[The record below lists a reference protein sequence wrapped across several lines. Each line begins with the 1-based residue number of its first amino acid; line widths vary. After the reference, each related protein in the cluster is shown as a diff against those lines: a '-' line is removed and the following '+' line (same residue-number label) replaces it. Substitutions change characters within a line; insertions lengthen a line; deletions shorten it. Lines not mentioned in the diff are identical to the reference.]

1 MSKEILPCFAAC
13 EAINP
18 KNPEMVAE
26 TLPEIFKLLQA
37 ISDLRTLQPEKFD
50 EKYPRYDLPTIATI
64 VNRMAID
71 AKNLLEKSTD
81 NLPF

>member
-26 TLPEIFKLLQA
+26 TLPEIFELLQLMT
-37 ISDLRTLQPEKFD
+37 DYNQLLFFKFD
-50 EKYPRYDLPTIATI
+50 EKYPQFKGKGADSMRNLFFDK
-64 VNRMAID
+64 
-71 AKNLLEKSTD
+71 AKYLLEKATD

>member
-26 TLPEIFKLLQA
+26 TLPEIFELLQLMT
-37 ISDLRTLQPEKFD
+37 DYNNLHYTNFD
-50 EKYPRYDLPTIATI
+50 EKYPQFKDERAGKMRHLFFNT
-64 VNRMAID
+64 